1 MTVTVLQQTQN
12 NMSTLALTQNPH
24 SSALAAF
31 YGNLTQVDFSDPP
44 LHLIFGG

>member
-12 NMSTLALTQNPH
+12 NMSALALTQNLH

-31 YGNLTQVDFSDPP
+31 YDNLTQVDFSDLP
-44 LHLIFGG
+44 LHLVFAG